1 MQALFFSFV
10 CMILVIACKDKE
22 KKSHLPVAWH
32 EFAVF
37 AKKSHQKKKCIESKF
52 ENKATNLT

>member
-22 KKSHLPVAWH
+22 KKLHLPRARH

-37 AKKSHQKKKCIESKF
+37 VKKKKVKVIVKV
-52 ENKATNLT
+52 